1 MSGPGGSVDLAPR
14 SVRPDPTDRLR
25 PGAGSSSGGYSAFS
39 VRISSVSRGTTSKR
53 SPTIP

>member
-1 MSGPGGSVDLAPR
+1 MSGPDGSVELASR
-14 SVRPDPTDRLR
+14 SGRSGPADRLC
-25 PGAGSSSGGYSAFS
+25 PGAGTPSGYSAFS

>member
-14 SVRPDPTDRLR
+14 PVPSGPADRLR
-25 PGAGSSSGGYSAFS
+25 PGEGSPSGYSAFS
-39 VRISSVSRGTTSKR
+39 VRISSVRRGTTSKR